1 MAVFIFFFIII
12 LLLLPS
18 LNNKG
23 NTLVY
28 IHKGHLRYSIVLG
41 IIVFVLY
48 IISLSKQNL
57 FQSDTIAYFY
67 NLQSIHSLIQSNSV
81 LDIFNQVEFEKGFIL
96 LQIALGAITG
106 NAQTYSLIM
115 YSIIIL
121 LPIIAT
127 GYYFGLESMPF
138 IMLQY
143 MFFNV
148 FNTISLIVLRQGIA
162 IGILLIS
169 LMTYLKGH
177 KKVSI
182 LLMIISAQFHSTA
195 YIMFVSLLVI
205 EFFKINLKWLLT
217 IWGIGSLLYVTGW
230 NQRVV
235 QYLPFDSKYIS
246 NYTGSL
252 WSGQSELYG
261 QVPNAIKY
269 LLFSAAFL
277 IVILFFKKMFLN
289 NDIGMIFLSKIYVV
303 WNTIFLIFGFVAFS
317 SRIALYSWMLF
328 PLIIFYAFW
337 SNKVLKGYYPVL
349 LVVWLISGLISLPIF
364 GWKAI

>member
-1 MAVFIFFFIII
+1 MAFFLFFFIII
-12 LLLLPS
+12 LLFLS
-18 LNNKG
+18 FLNN
-23 NTLVY
+23 
-28 IHKGHLRYSIVLG
+28 SIVYVYKGQGHVGHSLLLG
-41 IIVFVLY
+41 IIIFFTY
-48 IISLSKQNL
+48 IISLSNQNL

-67 NLQSIHSLIQSNSV
+67 NLQSLQSLVHSNSL

-127 GYYFGLESMPF
+127 AYYFGFESMPF

-182 LLMIISAQFHSTA
+182 LLMLISAQFHSTA

-235 QYLPFDSKYIS
+235 QYLPFNSKYIS

-261 QVPNAIKY
+261 QAPNAIKY
-269 LLFSAAFL
+269 LLFSIVFL
-277 IVILFFKKMFLN
+277 IIILFFKKMFLN
-289 NDIGMIFLSKIYVV
+289 NDIGMIFLSKVYVV

-349 LVVWLISGLISLPIF
+349 LVVWLIAGLVSLPIF